1 MTEPAVEVSASPQDP
16 RPLGSVVAERYEL
29 RRVLGRGGAA
39 VVFAAEHVLVRR
51 PVALKLPLRTPE
63 MRELLDARLRR
74 ETQALAHV
82 RHPAIVDVIDAGED
96 GNMPYLAMELLE
108 GRTLTGL
115 ISARVKLEPDDVVKI
130 GVELAEG
137 LGAVHGAGVIHRDVK
152 PGNVLITRSPLNQ
165 IHLCDF
171 GIAQLQGPHTQF
183 DRKLTQAG
191 AILGTPEYM
200 SMEAFVSGPDADHR
214 VDIFALG
221 ISLFECLTGAV
232 PVEGALGAILRQR
245 SLNKMPALQEIR
257 PDVPASLAAVVA
269 RCTAAEPAGRFQS
282 MSEVAQALR
291 ACTRKPLDSIDLLRS
306 AASPAAQQAARP
318 GADAIAARRAFP
330 RAPFVTVATLQRSNG
345 ATADARL
352 EDLSEGGVLLVARE
366 QFPPGE
372 SVRLRFGLPISG
384 RVFAVNAVVRW
395 SRTGRGAPATGLEFM
410 DLPDAARGEIRQY
423 VALMSNARNTA
434 AR

>member
-1 MTEPAVEVSASPQDP
+1 MNEPALEVSSSPHDP
-16 RPLGSVVAERYEL
+16 YPIGAVVAGRYEL
-29 RRVLGRGGAA
+29 RRILGRGGAA

-51 PVALKLPLRTPE
+51 PVALKLPLRTAE
-63 MRELLDARLRR
+63 MRELLDARLRL

-115 ISARVKLEPDDVVKI
+115 ISARGRLEPDEVVKV

-137 LGAVHGAGVIHRDVK
+137 LGAVHAAGVTHRDVK
-152 PGNVLITRSPLNQ
+152 PANVLVTRSPMNQ

-171 GIAQLQGPHTQF
+171 GIARLQSPNTHF

-214 VDIFALG
+214 VDVFALG

-245 SLNKMPALQEIR
+245 SMNNMPPLQEIR
-257 PDVPASLAAVVA
+257 PDVPAALAAVVA
-269 RCTAAEPAGRFQS
+269 RCTAAEPSGRFQS
-282 MSEVAQALR
+282 MSEVSSALR
-291 ACTRKPLDSIDLLRS
+291 ACTKKPLESIDLLRS
-306 AASPAAQQAARP
+306 AGALAEKQQARP
-318 GADAIAARRAFP
+318 GAEAFAARRAHP
-330 RAPFVTVATLQRSNG
+330 RAPFVTLATLQRSG
-345 ATADARL
+345 GTAADARI
-352 EDLSEGGVLLVARE
+352 EDLSEGGVLLVAKE
-366 QFPPGE
+366 QFPTGE

-384 RVFAVNAVVRW
+384 RVYAINAVVRW
-395 SRTGRGAPATGLEFM
+395 SRTGRGAPASGLEFVE
-410 DLPDAARGEIRQY
+410 LPEAARLEIRQY
-423 VALMSNARNTA
+423 VALMSNARTTA